1 MQRRLSLAALLPVLL
16 AAGTASATAAPLYR
30 AGLATPATLKIVVKD
45 VSWTCVG
52 AACAAPRTASSSDG
66 KVCAAMVRKVGPVT
80 SFNTGDRSFDEAEL
94 AQCNS
99 AAE

>member
-1 MQRRLSLAALLPVLL
+1 MQRLLPLAALLPIMI
-16 AAGTASATAAPLYR
+16 AAGSASATAAPLYR
-30 AGLATPATLKIVVKD
+30 AGLATPATVKMVLKD

-80 SFNTGDRSFDEAEL
+80 SFNSGERAFDDAEL
-94 AQCNS
+94 ARCNS